1 MKMNKKGSEL
11 SMNVIIIAA
20 IALLVLVI
28 LAVMLLQKGGDLKEG
43 TSCESLG
50 GKCCYSC
57 GESCSENGVTY
68 SIHNTPADSSCSG
81 DQICCLRLGDD
92 KNNR

>member
-1 MKMNKKGSEL
+1 MDKKGQGL

-28 LAVMLLQKGGDLKEG
+28 LAVLILRAGRDVTEG

-50 GKCCYSC
+50 GRCAEECEDLGSDYFR
-57 GESCSENGVTY
+57 
-68 SIHNTPADSSCSG
+68 DRSG
-81 DQICCLRLGDD
+81 NCMNEDQICCRTLTGE
-92 KNNR
+92 